1 MARSL
6 TQFFRAPRIIVAEI
20 AAIVLACAV
29 GATIPQVDSSSPG
42 EIVRFVGRFPLLHA
56 SLVEPLGLDRV
67 FRSPWFLGLLLLSGC
82 SLLIV
87 IREQIRLLRRSWKQT
102 LTEAHFARAPFR
114 VEFVRAVRR
123 GSAPADGRATTIAR
137 QGRLSLAGSALF
149 HVGLLLVL
157 VAGISRAALGT
168 GAVVD
173 LFEGETLPPGEASWG
188 QQWSGALGR
197 SFSLGQAVT
206 LERVEAGTYPSG
218 GLRQLRASLRDD
230 GSPAGTTRHVGINE
244 DLSLDGRRLYVSSTY
259 GPVAL
264 MVVEV
269 AGSPPEQRALLMN
282 PDGTGYY
289 EASFMRGDHVVH
301 VRTRPGAGSTRPV
314 FVDVRVMDGPAL
326 AWAGVL
332 RVGETAAIGANEQI
346 SLAGLRLWIRL
357 WGSHDPAIWIAWA
370 GVVALIAGSIL
381 MLALVGVDSL
391 VAVSPCEQPD
401 MEHVLVAMKPQRFA
415 PLFKDDFHRL
425 VKREGGD
432 A

>member
-6 TQFFRAPRIIVAEI
+6 TQFLRAPRTIVAEI

-29 GATIPQVDSSSPG
+29 GATIPQVDSSSPA
-42 EIVRFVGRFPLLHA
+42 EIVRFVGRFPLFHA

-67 FRSPWFLGLLLLSGC
+67 FRSPWFLVLLLLSGY

-87 IREQIRLLRRSWKQT
+87 IREQILLLRTSWRQT
-102 LTEAHFARAPFR
+102 LTVAHFARAPFR
-114 VEFVRAVRR
+114 VEFVRAVRP

-173 LFEGETLPPGEASWG
+173 LFEGETLPSGEAGWG
-188 QQWSGALGR
+188 QQWSGTLGR
-197 SFSLGQAVT
+197 SFSFGQEVT
-206 LERVEAGTYPSG
+206 LDRVEADAYPSG
-218 GLRQLRASLRDD
+218 GLRQLRAALRVHD
-230 GSPAGTTRHVGINE
+230 SPAGTTKYVGINE
-244 DLSLDGRRLYVSSTY
+244 DLRLGGRRLYVSSTY

-264 MVVEV
+264 MVVQM
-269 AGSPPEQRALLMN
+269 AGSPPEKRALLMN

-301 VRTRPGAGSTRPV
+301 VRTKLGAGSTRPV
-314 FVDVRVMDGPAL
+314 FVDVRIMKGPAL
-326 AWAGVL
+326 VWAGVL
-332 RVGETAAIGANEQI
+332 RVGETSDIGANEQI
-346 SLAGLRLWIRL
+346 SLSGLTLWVRL
-357 WGSHDPAIWIAWA
+357 WGSHDPAIWIAWV
-370 GVVALIAGSIL
+370 GIVALIAGSIL
-381 MLALVGVDSL
+381 MLAIVGVDSL
-391 VAVSPCEQPD
+391 VSVSPCEQPG
-401 MEHVLVAMKPQRFA
+401 MEHVLVAMRPKRFA
-415 PLFKDDFHRL
+415 PLFKDDFLQL
-425 VKREGGD
+425 VKREGGH